1 MKEMKELKDSV
12 TKSYVDQLNGLNQLL
27 GVKQRELDS
36 VNKISSEQKHS
47 IEDLNRRL
55 SASIQSYTEANA
67 IMER

>member
-27 GVKQRELDS
+27 EVKQIELDS

>member
-12 TKSYVDQLNGLNQLL
+12 TKSYVDQLNGLNKLL
-27 GVKQRELDS
+27 EVKQIELDS

-55 SASIQSYTEANA
+55 SASIQSCTEANA